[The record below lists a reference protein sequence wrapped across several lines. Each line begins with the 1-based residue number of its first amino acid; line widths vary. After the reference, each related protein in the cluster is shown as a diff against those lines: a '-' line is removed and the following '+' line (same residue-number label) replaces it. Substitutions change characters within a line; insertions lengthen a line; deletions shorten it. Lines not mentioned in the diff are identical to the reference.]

1 MARWQRAVTDAVDH
15 LLADGQES
23 GRMLLSL
30 GYSAAFGS
38 GLSRLS
44 SATRAWV

>member
-23 GRMLLSL
+23 GRMLLL
-30 GYSAAFGS
+30 NLHPWLIGQPWRITF
-38 GLSRLS
+38 L
-44 SATRAWV
+44 